1 MTPLLDV
8 RNLSTV
14 FHSPSGDVH
23 AVNNISFSLEAGE
36 SLAIVGESGSG
47 KSVSALSIIG
57 LVPSPG
63 KVENGQVEFRDCD
76 IVNLPKR
83 ELQRLR
89 GRRIGMVFQD
99 PMTSLNPVLSV
110 GYQLTEALIWH
121 MNLNK
126 TDARKQVVETMHLV
140 GISNAEERLLDY
152 PHQFS
157 GGQRQRI
164 MIAMAIV
171 CRPDLL
177 IADEPTTALDV
188 TIQAQIVDLIKALQE
203 KFGMAVIWI
212 THDLALVAGIVDR
225 VAVMYA
231 GSIVERGTV
240 DAIFSR
246 AAHPYTQCLLRSM
259 PGQESTA
266 RGRLYSIEGNPPDLR
281 QLTDSCAFAARCPQ
295 SVERCLEKRPSLEP
309 ATSTNCVACWQATL
323 P

>member
-8 RNLSTV
+8 RNLSTA

-23 AVNNISFSLEAGE
+23 AVNDVSFSLEAGE

-47 KSVSALSIIG
+47 KSVSALSIMG

-63 KVENGQVEFRDCD
+63 KVEGGQIKFRDRD
-76 IVNLPKR
+76 IVKLPTR

-110 GYQLTEALIWH
+110 GYQLAEGLKWH

-126 TDARKQVVETMHLV
+126 IDARKQVVETMQLV

-164 MIAMAIV
+164 MIAMAFV

-240 DAIFSR
+240 DAIFAR

-259 PGQESTA
+259 PGQEAAA

-281 QLTDSCAFAARCPQ
+281 QLTDSCPFAARCPQ
-295 SVERCLEKRPSLEP
+295 SVERCLEKRPALEP
-309 ATSTNCVACWQATL
+309 VTSTHRVACWQATL
-323 P
+323 